1 MDIDIKWKPTA
12 IPPKRLKQS
21 DEKAVVYAR
30 FSSHSQGEQ
39 SIEGQLAAAR
49 AYAAARGYT
58 IIHEYIDRAM
68 TGRNDNRDD
77 FQKMLSDCAK
87 KQFSV
92 IIVWKVD
99 RFGRNREEITF
110 NKYRA
115 KKHGVRV
122 EYVAENLPDSPE
134 AVILESVLEGMAEY
148 YSLQLSQNIRRGYR
162 ENAKKC
168 KYAGGRIPLGYK
180 LDENKMFIVD
190 EETAPIVRLIF
201 KMYAEGKTIQ
211 EVIDHLNAQGL
222 KTSVGQPFTK
232 NSLRT
237 VLKNEKYI
245 GIFDFKNGEIRVE
258 GGVPPIIDD
267 ATFLKVQKLLQIN
280 QRAPANKWSR
290 ADYLLTG
297 KLFCGTCG
305 SMMVGES
312 GTSKTGAKHNYYLC
326 VNHKK
331 RNKTCSRKAI
341 RQDWIE
347 DYVLTQAQMLVK
359 DDELM
364 EFIAE
369 NTWQYYLAQDERQEK
384 IKAVQH
390 QLDDVNR
397 SISNIM
403 RAIEAGIFND
413 ATKDRLDELSAQK
426 TALSAAISGI
436 ELEDGFRLTKDHI
449 VFFLEQFRDMDFTDK
464 ECQHRLVEIFINS
477 IYVYDDHIT
486 INFNFGGEGRTVTF
500 SDMEKLKAGGV
511 FVHRALCST
520 ITRADELCI
529 IWYRF
534 VFAINVEI
542 PQRK

>member
-1 MDIDIKWKPTA
+1 MSIDIEWSATKTPVKA
-12 IPPKRLKQS
+12 KLK

-68 TGRNDNRDD
+68 TGKNDNRDD
-77 FQKMLSDCAK
+77 FQKMLTDCAK
-87 KQFSV
+87 KQFTV

-180 LDENKMFIVD
+180 LDDNKMFMVD

-245 GIFDFKNGEIRVE
+245 GIFDFKNGEIRIE
-258 GGVPPIIDD
+258 GGVPPIVDD
-267 ATFLKVQKLLQIN
+267 TTFLKVQKLLQIN
-280 QRAPANKWSR
+280 QRAPASKWTR
-290 ADYLLTG
+290 AEYLLTG
-297 KLFCGTCG
+297 KLFCGSCG
-305 SMMVGES
+305 SLMTGES

-326 VNHKK
+326 GNHKK

-347 DYVLTQAQMLVK
+347 EYVLSQAQMLLK
-359 DDELM
+359 DDVLM

-369 NTWQYYLAQDERQEK
+369 NTWQYYLAQDERQER
-384 IKAVQH
+384 IKAIQH

-413 ATKDRLDELSAQK
+413 ATKERMDELSVQK

-449 VFFLEQFRDMDFTDK
+449 VFFLEQFKNLDYSDK
-464 ECQHRLVEIFINS
+464 ECQHRLVEVFVNS
-477 IYVYDDHIT
+477 IFVYDDHIT
-486 INFNFGGEGRTVTF
+486 INFNFGGDGRTVTF
-500 SDMEKLKAGGV
+500 SDMEKLKTGGV

-529 IWYRF
+529 IWYCF

>member
-1 MDIDIKWKPTA
+1 MSIDIEWSATKTPVKA
-12 IPPKRLKQS
+12 KLK

-68 TGRNDNRDD
+68 TGKNDNRDD
-77 FQKMLSDCAK
+77 FQKMLTDCAK
-87 KQFSV
+87 KQFTV

-180 LDENKMFIVD
+180 LDNNKMFMVD

-245 GIFDFKNGEIRVE
+245 GIFDFKNGEIRIE
-258 GGVPPIIDD
+258 GGVPPIVDD
-267 ATFLKVQKLLQIN
+267 TTFLKVQKLLQIN
-280 QRAPANKWSR
+280 QRAPASKWTR

-297 KLFCGTCG
+297 KLFCGSCG
-305 SMMVGES
+305 SLMTGES

-326 VNHKK
+326 GNHKK

-347 DYVLTQAQMLVK
+347 EYVLSQAQMLLK
-359 DDELM
+359 DDVLM

-369 NTWQYYLAQDERQEK
+369 NTWQYYLAQDERQER
-384 IKAVQH
+384 IKAIQH

-413 ATKDRLDELSAQK
+413 ATKERMDELSAQK

-449 VFFLEQFRDMDFTDK
+449 VFFLEQFKNLDYSDK
-464 ECQHRLVEIFINS
+464 ECQHRLVEVFVNS
-477 IYVYDDHIT
+477 IFVYDDHIT
-486 INFNFGGEGRTVTF
+486 INFNFGGDGRTVTF
-500 SDMEKLKAGGV
+500 SDMEKLKTGGV

-529 IWYRF
+529 IWYCF

>member
-1 MDIDIKWKPTA
+1 MSIDIEWSATKTPVKA
-12 IPPKRLKQS
+12 KLK

-68 TGRNDNRDD
+68 TGKNDNRDD
-77 FQKMLSDCAK
+77 FQKMLTDCAK
-87 KQFSV
+87 KQFTV

-180 LDENKMFIVD
+180 LDDNKMFMVD

-245 GIFDFKNGEIRVE
+245 GIFDFKNGEIRIE
-258 GGVPPIIDD
+258 GGVPPIVDD
-267 ATFLKVQKLLQIN
+267 TTFLKVQKLLQIN
-280 QRAPANKWSR
+280 QRAPASKWTR

-297 KLFCGTCG
+297 KLFCGSCG
-305 SMMVGES
+305 SLMTGES

-326 VNHKK
+326 GNHKK

-347 DYVLTQAQMLVK
+347 EYVLSQAQMLLK
-359 DDELM
+359 DDVLM

-369 NTWQYYLAQDERQEK
+369 NTWQYYLAQDERQER
-384 IKAVQH
+384 IKAIQH

-413 ATKDRLDELSAQK
+413 ATKERMDELSVQK

-449 VFFLEQFRDMDFTDK
+449 VFFLEQFKNLDYSDK
-464 ECQHRLVEIFINS
+464 ECQHRLVEVFVNS
-477 IYVYDDHIT
+477 IFVYDDHIT
-486 INFNFGGEGRTVTF
+486 INFNFGGDGRTVTF
-500 SDMEKLKAGGV
+500 SDMEKLKTGGV

-529 IWYRF
+529 IWYCF

>member
-1 MDIDIKWKPTA
+1 MRVRREENLSIDIEWSATITPVKAK
-12 IPPKRLKQS
+12 LK

-58 IIHEYIDRAM
+58 IIREYIDRAM
-68 TGRNDNRDD
+68 TGKNDNRDD
-77 FQKMLSDCAK
+77 FQKMLTDCAK
-87 KQFSV
+87 KQFTV

-222 KTSVGQPFTK
+222 KTSVGQSFTK

-326 VNHKK
+326 ANHKK

-413 ATKDRLDELSAQK
+413 ATKDRLDELSTQK

-486 INFNFGGEGRTVTF
+486 INFNFGGDGRTVTF
-500 SDMEKLKAGGV
+500 SDMEKLKTGGV

-520 ITRADELCI
+520 KAKILSTKAAGFSLCI
-529 IWYRF
+529 LHS
-534 VFAINVEI
+534 
-542 PQRK
+542 